1 MNRADLKADRIKR
14 GKSLLRKGTLSNHL
28 ATATIDEIE
37 ESRASF
43 WVIPQLPRS
52 NMVFARTMTIPDTED
67 KAGNLEHYDPRSHPA
82 QYHILKVLDG
92 LYGFYQE
99 LTTIADAQS
108 GKSHVQSVSL
118 FHSIIE
124 RGIKAIYALPNRN
137 LIGDIWSSK
146 LKKVMIGAGFAKYLP
161 IEGAASR
168 DGSNPR
174 SVPLRRIGG
183 KGGGMIQFMS
193 GCGRGES
200 GQSALTARILYIDEL
215 DDWAKA
221 AVQRIER
228 RLDKFMSSSERL
240 IYRATTVK
248 ADSIEA
254 STGLQY
260 YENSCKARLEYEC
273 EHCKKHTRLLFENF
287 DHEKLIIT
295 CENADC
301 GGDINQDM
309 RLRMLASLGRLR
321 MEKPDHHF
329 FGLRWTA
336 LDCPWKNLENLAQM
350 YQAALSAQA
359 LGIHEMMKQFYRD
372 QRTEPYED
380 DVEVRNVEKAFIA
393 TRSSRSD
400 YERGVIPTWAD
411 FMTYAIDVQMDRCYW
426 LTLAVSSKG
435 RFAIV
440 DWGEEFFKKTADGTA
455 VRKVEP
461 TDEERSDTLDF
472 IADLHNSGTFTNEEG
487 EPMYPELGCVDMGY
501 KPEAIGPWIRSRGS
515 RIWAVRGDKPG
526 KAGRVGRQA
535 LTKEG
540 KVVRTWNG
548 GLIAKRKQ
556 QPRPNMPTFYWF
568 LRSVA
573 SRDRVRGGILLDSD
587 KPGAIC
593 IPLGISSE
601 DDLARHLSCWRIES
615 DKKDSSLSEWVKRG
629 ARDDLEDCLIY
640 AWNQARYILE
650 TKYRVRGGGQSATK
664 AAHDSQKATP
674 AQPVAKRA
682 VSQPPQYNTPSGGGF
697 IPL

>member
-1 MNRADLKADRIKR
+1 M
-14 GKSLLRKGTLSNHL
+14 
-28 ATATIDEIE
+28 E
-37 ESRASF
+37 
-43 WVIPQLPRS
+43 QL
-52 NMVFARTMTIPDTED
+52 
-67 KAGNLEHYDPRSHPA
+67 G
-82 QYHILKVLDG
+82 Q
-92 LYGFYQE
+92 
-99 LTTIADAQS
+99 
-108 GKSHVQSVSL
+108 
-118 FHSIIE
+118 
-124 RGIKAIYALPNRN
+124 
-137 LIGDIWSSK
+137 
-146 LKKVMIGAGFAKYLP
+146 KYL
-161 IEGAASR
+161 
-168 DGSNPR
+168 
-174 SVPLRRIGG
+174 
-183 KGGGMIQFMS
+183 
-193 GCGRGES
+193 
-200 GQSALTARILYIDEL
+200 
-215 DDWAKA
+215 
-221 AVQRIER
+221 
-228 RLDKFMSSSERL
+228 
-240 IYRATTVK
+240 
-248 ADSIEA
+248 
-254 STGLQY
+254 
-260 YENSCKARLEYEC
+260 
-273 EHCKKHTRLLFENF
+273 
-287 DHEKLIIT
+287 
-295 CENADC
+295 
-301 GGDINQDM
+301 
-309 RLRMLASLGRLR
+309 
-321 MEKPDHHF
+321 
-329 FGLRWTA
+329 
-336 LDCPWKNLENLAQM
+336 
-350 YQAALSAQA
+350 AALADQV
-359 LGIHEMMKQFYRD
+359 LGVHQPMKQFYRD
-372 QRTEPYED
+372 QRVEPYED
-380 DVEVRNVEKAFIA
+380 DVEVRNVERSFIA

-674 AQPVAKRA
+674 AQPIAKRA